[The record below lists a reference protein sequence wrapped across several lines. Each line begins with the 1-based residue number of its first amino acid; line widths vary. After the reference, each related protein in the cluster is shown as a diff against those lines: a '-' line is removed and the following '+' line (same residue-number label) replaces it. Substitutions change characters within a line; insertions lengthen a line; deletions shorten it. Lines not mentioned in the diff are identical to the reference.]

1 MPPPANLFKGK
12 KGYKAMQHRQ
22 AIYVLSH
29 EDYLRIE
36 QMLVAL
42 KIALEAVFDRRQVDS
57 SACPDDVDDF
67 DDMAATLN
75 RDYRF

>member
-1 MPPPANLFKGK
+1 
-12 KGYKAMQHRQ
+12 MQHRQ

-36 QMLVAL
+36 HMLAAL
-42 KIALEAVFDRRQVDS
+42 KTALESVFDRRQVDP

-67 DDMAATLN
+67 DDIAANLN